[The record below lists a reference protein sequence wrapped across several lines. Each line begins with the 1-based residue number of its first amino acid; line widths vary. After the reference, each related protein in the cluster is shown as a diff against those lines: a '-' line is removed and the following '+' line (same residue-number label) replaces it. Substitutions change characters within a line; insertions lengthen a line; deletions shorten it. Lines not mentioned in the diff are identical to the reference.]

1 MQIAKTALTAIRMAI
16 QNQIQILNRLLKTN
30 MKVRPRIRRD
40 EVVDVVEV
48 AQVVEKTPNQ
58 EVPVQARD

>member
-48 AQVVEKTPNQ
+48 AQAVEKTPNQ